1 MSDMIPIF
9 ICIFGILFFLLA
21 IGVEVA
27 LSIFLSS
34 IISLSIFSPMPVMKI
49 LSNISFNS
57 TNSISLLAV
66 PLFVLIGEILTSSE
80 ISRDLFDG
88 LSYFVRKIPGKLFH
102 VNTAACALFAAI
114 SGSSVATLVAVGNIS
129 IPELDKRGYDKALT
143 LGSIGSAGT
152 LGFLIPPSMMMI
164 IYGTLGDVSIGQLF
178 AAGII
183 PGILLAICFS
193 AYIIIRVIQ
202 KPSLSGDINED
213 FQSFTFKDSF
223 QMLKKVLPTL
233 LLILFILGSIYA
245 GWATPTEAASVGV
258 VLSIL
263 LSFLSGNFSFK
274 ILKQALMRTVLTSC
288 YIAWIVFAA
297 SFLSVVVAYL
307 GITRMIC
314 NYIASLGLSPF
325 ALIVA
330 LTIVYVILG
339 CLLDGISVIVMT
351 VPITLPLVTLVG
363 FDPLWFGI
371 YLVIMVQLA
380 QITPPVG
387 FNLYVLQGL
396 TGKNVVEISRYTFP
410 FFIIMILFTFFITL
424 YPEIVLYLPKLMIK

>member
-1 MSDMIPIF
+1 MNMVLIF
-9 ICIFGILFFLLA
+9 ISIFGILFGLLG

-27 LSIFLSS
+27 LSIFLAS
-34 IISLSIFSPMPVMKI
+34 IVSLSLFSPMPVLKI
-49 LSNISFNS
+49 LSNIAFNS

-80 ISRDLFDG
+80 ISKDLFDG
-88 LSYFVRKIPGKLFH
+88 LGYFFRKIPGKLFH

-129 IPELDKRGYDKALT
+129 IPELDKRGYDRSLT
-143 LGSIGSAGT
+143 LGSIGSSGT

-183 PGILLAICFS
+183 PGFLLALWFS
-193 AYIIIRVIQ
+193 TYIIARVLHN
-202 KPSLSGDINED
+202 PSLAGDINEK
-213 FQSFTFKDSF
+213 FKPFTLVESFKMF
-223 QMLKKVLPTL
+223 KKVIPTL
-233 LLILFILGSIYA
+233 TLILFILGSIYI

-258 VLSIL
+258 VLSIIL
-263 LSFLSGNFSFK
+263 TFLNGNFSMEL
-274 ILKQALMRTVLTSC
+274 LKKALMKTVLTSC
-288 YIAWIVFAA
+288 MIAWIVFAA

-314 NYIASLGLSPF
+314 TFVANLGLSPLG
-325 ALIVA
+325 LIAA
-330 LTIVYVILG
+330 LTVVYLILG
-339 CLLDGISVIVMT
+339 CLLDGLSVIVMT
-351 VPITLPLVTLVG
+351 VPITLPLVTMVG

-371 YLVIMVQLA
+371 YLVLMVQIA

-396 TGKNVVEISRYTFP
+396 TGRDVIEISRYTFP
-410 FFIIMILFTFFITL
+410 FFIIMVIFTFFITL
-424 YPEIVLYLPKLMIK
+424 YPQLVLYLPRLMIR